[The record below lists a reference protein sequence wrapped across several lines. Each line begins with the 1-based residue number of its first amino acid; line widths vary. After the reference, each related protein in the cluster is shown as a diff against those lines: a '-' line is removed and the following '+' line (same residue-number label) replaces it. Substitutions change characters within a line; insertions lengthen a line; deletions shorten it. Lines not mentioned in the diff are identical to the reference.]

1 MLCRY
6 LPLLLPLACGMV
18 SHTAW
23 AVSCDNSGLKN
34 RLLLQLEPTV
44 IEVNHSL
51 DYAGIQ
57 QESGIKP
64 LQGMP
69 NAFVGG
75 FTKTSVSTSF
85 DMNFHAK
92 PTADGRLCVAGT
104 VKLTFSQPKAVVYM
118 PKDAPA
124 NSCLYQVTY
133 THEMQHVAI
142 FQRGLRRVLQTEGQ
156 ALRHEIEHLPVG
168 VYANED
174 AAKKVLTARLEI
186 WQKRMQTAIASIER
200 DQGQIDTVEN
210 YRREGEK
217 VGRCQQ
223 RRQAPNTTA
232 NGQ

>member
-69 NAFVGG
+69 NAFVGRG
-75 FTKTSVSTSF
+75 CLS
-85 DMNFHAK
+85 
-92 PTADGRLCVAGT
+92 
-104 VKLTFSQPKAVVYM
+104 M
-118 PKDAPA
+118 P
-124 NSCLYQVTY
+124 
-133 THEMQHVAI
+133 
-142 FQRGLRRVLQTEGQ
+142 
-156 ALRHEIEHLPVG
+156 
-168 VYANED
+168 
-174 AAKKVLTARLEI
+174 
-186 WQKRMQTAIASIER
+186 
-200 DQGQIDTVEN
+200 
-210 YRREGEK
+210 
-217 VGRCQQ
+217 
-223 RRQAPNTTA
+223 
-232 NGQ
+232 